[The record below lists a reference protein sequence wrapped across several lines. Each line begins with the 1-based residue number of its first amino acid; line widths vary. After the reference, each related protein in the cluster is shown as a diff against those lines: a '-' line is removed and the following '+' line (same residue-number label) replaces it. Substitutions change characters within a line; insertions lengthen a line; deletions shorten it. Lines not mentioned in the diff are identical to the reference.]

1 MGIKSDEGGICTIG
15 LCVGVGI
22 VLTINAVREFV
33 LCKLVSCVQY

>member
-22 VLTINAVREFV
+22 DVGANHK
-33 LCKLVSCVQY
+33 CGP